1 MLLCRNKGTLY
12 AEINSNSLF
21 EFVNVNIYRM

>member
-12 AEINSNSLF
+12 AEINSNIMF
-21 EFVNVNIYRM
+21 KFVSINIHWM